1 MGMKFGESKCTYMV
15 IEKGTLIVK
24 KEPIIINN
32 VKIEHMKEGE
42 SYKYLGQDE
51 NISL

>member
-1 MGMKFGESKCTYMV
+1 MGMKFGESKCAYMV
-15 IEKGTLIVK
+15 IEKGTLTVK

-32 VKIEHMKEGE
+32 VKIERMKEGE
-42 SYKYLGQDE
+42 SYKHLGQDE